1 MRTLSRFQ
9 RWYGRDEP
17 PVERR
22 TLRAGPVTAQLE
34 DRDLR
39 YVRIGGVEVVRR
51 LYVAVRDENWG
62 TVPGELAHVALEA
75 AEDRFRVR
83 FDVLH
88 RECGVDFTWRGEM
101 TGAPDGTITYA
112 MDGVAGAAFRYNRIG
127 FCVLHP
133 SLEAAGRPY
142 RGETPS
148 GPIQGTL
155 PLAIGPQRIEGGTIF
170 ALFPAVSRLTIDLA
184 GGVTAR
190 FDFEGD
196 LFEMED
202 QRNWTDDSF
211 KTYGTPLALPFPR
224 DARPA
229 QVIRQRVTVSID
241 GVPEP
246 AGAGRVPASRRDVGR
261 VPASRRDVGRVP
273 ASRRDARG
281 SEAAEKGA
289 EPAEKGA
296 EAAEKGAE
304 PRLELGDPLGRGLPS
319 IGLGIS
325 SHGGALDVR
334 EIERLRKLRLDHL
347 RVDLHLRD
355 RGYPDALARAARE
368 CEALVC
374 ALELAVFVTDDA
386 STELAGLAA
395 RLPSS
400 PPISRFLVFHE
411 NEASTAGRWVRLARE
426 RLAGVAAGAAFAG
439 GTNVYFT
446 DLNRNRPEIEAMDA
460 VAYSINPQVH
470 AFDEAS
476 LVETLAAQAATVAS
490 ACSFCGDRPLIV
502 SPVTLQP
509 RFNPNATG
517 PEPEPAPGE
526 LPPQVDP
533 RQMSLF
539 GAVWTLGSVKY
550 LAESGAASVTY
561 YETTGWRG
569 VMETE
574 AGPPLPDR
582 FPSDAGAVF
591 PLYHVLADL
600 AEGKPGELL
609 ACRSS
614 DRLAVD
620 GIALRAGALRPEG
633 VVLLRV
639 LAANMTPIEQR
650 VTIGPL
656 PTGRATVRCLD
667 AGTAPAAV
675 ADPER
680 FRSGMETATVRDGKL
695 VVDLAPYAVA
705 RIDLKE

>member
-9 RWYGRDEP
+9 LWYGRDEP

-34 DRDLR
+34 GRDLR

-62 TVPGELAHVALEA
+62 TIPGEPTNVALEI
-75 AEDRFRVR
+75 AEDRFRVC
-83 FDVLH
+83 FDVRH
-88 RECGVDFTWRGEM
+88 RERGVDFTWRGEI
-101 TGAPDGTITYA
+101 TGAPDGTITYS
-112 MDGVAGAAFRYNRIG
+112 MDGAAGAAFRYNRIG

-133 SLEAAGRPY
+133 PRESAGRPY
-142 RGETPS
+142 RGETPN

-155 PLAIGPQRIEGGTIF
+155 PLAIGPQRIEDGTIF
-170 ALFPAVSRLTIDLA
+170 ALFPAVSRLTIDL
-184 GGVTAR
+184 GGVMAR
-190 FDFEGD
+190 FDFDGD

-211 KTYGTPLALPFPR
+211 KTYSTPLALPFPR
-224 DARPA
+224 DARPGQA
-229 QVIRQRVTVSID
+229 IRQRVTVSLT

-246 AGAGRVPASRRDVGR
+246 ASAGDG
-261 VPASRRDVGRVP
+261 
-273 ASRRDARG
+273 
-281 SEAAEKGA
+281 
-289 EPAEKGA
+289 
-296 EAAEKGAE
+296 E
-304 PRLELGDPLGRGLPS
+304 PRLELGEPLGRGLPP

-325 SHGGALDVR
+325 SHGGPLSPR
-334 EIERLRKLRLDHL
+334 EIELLRKLRLDHL
-347 RVDLHLRD
+347 RVDLRLRD
-355 RGYPDALARAARE
+355 RGYPDALARAAQE
-368 CEALVC
+368 CEALGC

-386 STELAGLAA
+386 GAELAGLAA

-400 PPISRFLVFHE
+400 PPISRFLLFHE
-411 NEASTAGRWVRLARE
+411 NEASTAARWIRLARE

-446 DLNRNRPEIEAMDA
+446 DLNRNRPEIDAMDA

-476 LVETLAAQAATVAS
+476 LGETLAAQAATVTS
-490 ACSFCGDRPLIV
+490 ARSFCGDRPLIV
-502 SPVTLQP
+502 SPVTLRP

-539 GAVWTLGSVKY
+539 GAAWTLGSVKY
-550 LAESGAASVTY
+550 LAESRAASVTY

-582 FPSDAGAVF
+582 FPSDAGMVF

-600 AEGKPGELL
+600 VEGNPGELL
-609 ACRSS
+609 ACHSS

-620 GIALRAGALRPEG
+620 GIAFRAGGA
-633 VVLLRV
+633 LRV
-639 LAANMTPIEQR
+639 LAANMTPAGQR

-656 PTGRATVRCLD
+656 PNGRAMIRCLD
-667 AGTAPAAV
+667 AGTALAAM

-680 FRSGMETATVRDGKL
+680 FRSGMVTAAVRDGQL